1 MNFEYILEIP
11 FESRGEFYKKSNS
24 KYKYKGN
31 AYYLLNKDG
40 QVLRDFVQ
48 LDSELVEIRP
58 NDNDMMIGSSGTG
71 TTYWKQSIVQN
82 IRKNNFPSSAINKQ
96 VVSASEDLIK
106 KMNDYALENHGTSLM
121 MEGLLSGSNT
131 SGADARISATPFI
144 AVDDEFYGFRFVN
157 AFKNIRIDPRNRNSY
172 INHPITKSQ
181 LESSVKLTMKDY
193 FDKFKH
199 NRKIFYK
206 YNPESYNV
214 IFHDTDEMETQ
225 RLYFLEK
232 SISLTKEA
240 KSYNETVAAILD
252 KYNNSEII
260 RDVVIQRL
268 RGILR
273 ALLLIEKHLIK
284 DDVVIGRNESDSNLD
299 AAHLY
304 DVRWIKKEDDSNL
317 YKIADVNNGLLL
329 PKEIHWRFDKDS
341 KYFINDDFE
350 IIDDG
355 KKVGEI
361 NKLFIN
367 DERMKYLNNRNNKLK
382 H

>member
-11 FESRGEFYKKSNS
+11 FESRGEFYRKSGS
-24 KYKYKGN
+24 KYRYKGS
-31 AYYLLNKDG
+31 AYYLLNKEG

-48 LDSELVEIRP
+48 LNNELVEIRP
-58 NDNDMMIGSSGTG
+58 NDNDMMIGRSGSGTG
-71 TTYWKQSIVQN
+71 YWKQELVQN
-82 IRKNNFPSSAINKQ
+82 IRKEFFPSSPINKQ
-96 VVSASEDLIK
+96 VVSANIDLIK
-106 KMNDYALENHGTSLM
+106 KINKYALNTHNTSLN
-121 MEGLLSGSNT
+121 MEGLLSGSNS
-131 SGADARISATPFI
+131 SGADARIGATPFI
-144 AVDDEFYGFRFVN
+144 TTDVEFYGFRFVN
-157 AFKNIRIDPRNRNSY
+157 AFKNIRVNSKNSKASSKY
-172 INHPITKSQ
+172 PITEAQ
-181 LESSVKLTMKDY
+181 LNSSVKLTMKDY
-193 FDKFKH
+193 FDRFKH

-206 YNPESYNV
+206 YNPESYN
-214 IFHDTDEMETQ
+214 IIYHDTEDMETQ

-232 SISLTKEA
+232 SISLKNEA
-240 KSYNETVAAILD
+240 KSYNETVMAILD

-260 RDVVIQRL
+260 RDTVIQRL

-273 ALLLIEKHLIK
+273 ALLLIEKHSLK
-284 DDVVIGRNESDSNLD
+284 EDVVIGRNETDSNLD